1 MADPLQYER
10 YEGGSAEAERLLFER
25 LRADIVRV
33 QQKNQQAAGAGSPAR
48 VFHASPVLGLDNARL
63 RFLDSLPAGLSGG
76 FAQPG
81 AAYPVTVRLSSSTG
95 IPRPDAAPDL
105 RGVALRIQAAQ
116 DQSHDL
122 LMLNTPAS
130 HAADARE
137 FVAFATVMAG
147 VTSTAA
153 VASRFLFALPRAV
166 GWSTANRMR
175 RVLQAATGRKVG
187 SLARETYWSQS
198 PILWAD
204 AGPVR
209 YLLRPRD
216 SDTGVPAPRR
226 DRSDPR
232 YLRTELAR
240 RLAQEDIVFELCL
253 QLFADEARTPVENAS
268 VEWPEDIAPP
278 VPVALLTIERQDID
292 SEEAQ
297 AASRRIEQLAFTPW
311 NTTDMFRP
319 LGNLNRS
326 RKTLYEASSAAR
338 LGRRSSV

>member
-1 MADPLQYER
+1 MMADPLQYER
-10 YEGGSAEAERLLFER
+10 YEGGSAEAEGLLFER
-25 LRADIVRV
+25 LRADILRV
-33 QQKNQQAAGAGSPAR
+33 QQKNQRAAKAGSPAR
-48 VFHASPVLGLDNARL
+48 VFHAVPVLGLENARL
-63 RFLDSLPAGLSGG
+63 RFLDSLPARLSGG
-76 FAQPG
+76 YAQPG

-105 RGVALRIQAAQ
+105 RGVALRIHAAQ

-147 VTSTAA
+147 AASTAA
-153 VASRFLFALPRAV
+153 VAFRFLFVLPRAV

-175 RVLQAATGRKVG
+175 RVLQAATGRKIG

-216 SDTGVPAPRR
+216 TGTPAPGRV
-226 DRSDPR
+226 RSDPR

-240 RLAQEDIVFELCL
+240 RLAQEDVVFELCL
-253 QLFADEARTPVENAS
+253 QLFVDEARTPVEDAS
-268 VEWPEDIAPP
+268 VVWPEDIAPA
-278 VPVALLTIERQDID
+278 VPVAVLTIERQDID

-297 AASRRIEQLAFTPW
+297 AVSRRIEPLAFTPW

-338 LGRRSSV
+338 LGRHSSV